1 MKALYINR
9 DNRAKA
15 FDVSSSKTMIE
26 KDGYHTVPSSTVYR
40 NRENRDDAVCIIFQG
55 RVMPYG
61 HSQSQ
66 GSMEQLSYEIV
77 GTSLLDGKLSVDSEF
92 SRLLHS
98 IISNAGSV
106 GVLVIMVA
114 IGAVML
120 IEAVGV

>member
-26 KDGYHTVPSSTVYR
+26 KDGYHTIPSSTVYR
-40 NRENRDDAVCIIFQG
+40 NRENKDDAICILFQG

-61 HSQSQ
+61 HSQSA

-92 SRLLHS
+92 SRFIHA
-98 IISNAGSV
+98 IISNAGQV
-106 GVLVIMVA
+106 GIMLLFA
-114 IGAVML
+114 
-120 IEAVGV
+120 AVGVMLLMEAMG

>member
-26 KDGYHTVPSSTVYR
+26 KDGYHTIPSSTVYR
-40 NRENRDDAVCIIFQG
+40 NRENMDDAICILFQG

-61 HSQSQ
+61 HSQSA

-92 SRLLHS
+92 SRLIHA
-98 IISNAGSV
+98 IISNAGQV
-106 GVLVIMVA
+106 GIMVMF
-114 IGAVML
+114 I
-120 IEAVGV
+120 AVGLMMLLEAMG